1 MSLDAEV
8 TKGFLVSLQ
17 LLCFEWRFKR
27 KKLLKELDTY
37 IKQEIRKGV
46 YKNITSFQ
54 NVVQTVNK
62 VSDVLRS

>member
-46 YKNITSFQ
+46 YKNITSF
-54 NVVQTVNK
+54 
-62 VSDVLRS
+62 